1 VLPLG
6 QVLRVPLCAV
16 ERFRLHHS
24 PRSLQRPWRDGVFEL
39 TDCIGYATPD
49 GIVAGGREDVHVIGT
64 LSACVVSLSLEHQM
78 AARQISIS
86 GITSDQRR
94 SRFHLRFRPRAVL
107 DIDGAQ
113 SHVPNPMVE
122 PIRCASED
130 HREKHGLP

>member
-1 VLPLG
+1 
-6 QVLRVPLCAV
+6 
-16 ERFRLHHS
+16 
-24 PRSLQRPWRDGVFEL
+24 LQRPWRDGVFEL

-49 GIVAGGREDVHVIGT
+49 GIVAGGREDVRVIGT

-113 SHVPNPMVE
+113 SHSQTQWSSQSGARQKIIERNTGCPENT
-122 PIRCASED
+122 RQ
-130 HREKHGLP
+130 EKEAH